1 MIRKILPLILISTF
15 LGSCTVGYSDRR
27 VQIGYA
33 SYYADKYHGRRTACG
48 EIYDKNKLT
57 AAHRTLPCGTV
68 VRVTNL
74 ENGESV
80 VVRINDRGPFVRG
93 RIIDLSY
100 EAARRLK
107 MIRKGV
113 VKVKVEVLR

>member
-1 MIRKILPLILISTF
+1 MSRRILPLALISLL
-15 LGSCTVGYSDRR
+15 LGSCASGYSHRR
-27 VQIGYA
+27 VQVGYA

-48 EIYDKNKLT
+48 EIYDKHKLT
-57 AAHRTLPCGTV
+57 AAHRTLPCGTMV
-68 VRVTNL
+68 KVTNL
-74 ENGESV
+74 ENGRSV
-80 VVRINDRGPFVRG
+80 VVRINDRGPFRKG